1 MGVRFRL
8 SQLGDGVRL
17 PFVEVADGGGFGVSV
32 GMGFRGRHGGNA
44 VFRGERAGVF
54 RAIERAMDG
63 RDAGDTA
70 LAGRAMG
77 GMGYWAWVIFIG
89 LGRHWLALDGNTGLG
104 GFVFRGRR
112 WGMGGMGLLGCMG
125 LRFRLSRLG
134 DGVRLPFV
142 GGCRRW
148 GGLFSVPL

>member
-1 MGVRFRL
+1 M
-8 SQLGDGVRL
+8 
-17 PFVEVADGGGFGVSV
+17 V
-32 GMGFRGRHGGNA
+32 GRG
-44 VFRGERAGVF
+44 AGY
-54 RAIERAMDG
+54 A
-63 RDAGDTA
+63 A

-89 LGRHWLALDGNTGLG
+89 LGRHWLALDGNMVLG

-148 GGLFSVPL
+148 GMSFSRGTGAAFSVALGGLGVGLGWFS